1 MKRKYL
7 LFIGFFATIGLVF
20 NINNGF
26 CQNVGISETSITPD
40 ASSILE
46 IRTTDKGVLLPR
58 IALIDANDETTIS
71 NPSNSLLIYNT
82 STAGT
87 EPDNVIPGY
96 YYWCD
101 LDSKWLLIGNVNTEP
116 EAWLLKGNAGTN
128 PTDNFVGTTDAQDLI
143 FRTTDSERMRIKST
157 GNISIGGE
165 DAWGKLTV
173 NNGRIVV
180 QNETGYSGSGA
191 AWYKDNPWLYLW
203 NMDTELAEYQG
214 GNILFAAMENSIL
227 AADICMIEG
236 VRENAID
243 NNTASRLVFYT
254 RPSADYMQQRLVIDS
269 EGFFTFKPENDAN
282 KTIIIN
288 DDGIGTTSEPTIVP
302 STHLYGFL
310 GTDTRAFWRGYA
322 NSFVSLSSKKW
333 KTNITPLA
341 NDKRSELYND
351 FLNLNVVSYNPVR
364 EITDTLGN
372 KTGEELM
379 PLTFG
384 LISEDSPKIIVDES
398 GNGIK
403 LYEYISLLTVALQ
416 ESNKRIDELEAKLAE
431 YEKQSG
437 KTSQKDKKSRTK
449 K

>member
-1 MKRKYL
+1 MKDRSFLSFVIL
-7 LFIGFFATIGLVF
+7 LLSTLLYNYTI
-20 NINNGF
+20 

-46 IRTTDKGVLLPR
+46 IRSLDKGILIPR
-58 IALIDANDETTIS
+58 VELTGSDDVTTIS
-71 NPSNSLLIYNT
+71 SPANSLLVYNI

-87 EPDNVIPGY
+87 EPNNVIPGY
-96 YYWCD
+96 YYWND
-101 LDSKWLLIGNVNTEP
+101 TESKWLLIGNVNTAAES
-116 EAWLLKGNAGTN
+116 WLLEGNDGTS
-128 PTDNFVGTTDAQDLI
+128 PASDFIGTTDAQDLI
-143 FRTTDSERMRIKST
+143 LRTNDTERMRIKSS

-173 NNGRIVV
+173 NNGRLVV
-180 QNETGYSGSGA
+180 QNETGYSGTGA
-191 AWYKDNPWLYLW
+191 SLYKDNPWLYLW

-214 GNILFAAMENSIL
+214 GNIIFTAMENSVL

-236 VRENAID
+236 VRENGTT

-282 KTIIIN
+282 KNIIIN
-288 DDGIGTTSEPTIVP
+288 DLGVGTTSEPTIVP

-310 GTDTRAFWRGYA
+310 GTDTRAFWRVYA
-322 NSFVSLSSKKW
+322 NSCVSLSSKKW
-333 KTNITPLA
+333 KTNITPLTV
-341 NDKRSELYND
+341 DKRTELYKD
-351 FLNLNVVSYNPVR
+351 FMNLNVVSYNPVR
-364 EITDTLGN
+364 EITDTMGN

-384 LISEDSPKIIVDES
+384 LISEDSPQIIVDES

-416 ESNKRIDELEAKLAE
+416 ESNKRIDELEAKLSE
-431 YEKQSG
+431 YEKIWG
-437 KTSQKDKKSRTK
+437 DTPVKDKKSRK
-449 K
+449 NK